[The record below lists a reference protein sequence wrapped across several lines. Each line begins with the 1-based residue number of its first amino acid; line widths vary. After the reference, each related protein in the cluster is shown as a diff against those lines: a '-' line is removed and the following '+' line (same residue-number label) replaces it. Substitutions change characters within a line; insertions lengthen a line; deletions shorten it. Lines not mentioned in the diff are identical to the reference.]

1 MTSVRPVRT
10 WLIAICIMIFVMVVL
25 GGVTRLTESGLS
37 IVEWNPVM
45 GALPPL
51 NERAWQAAFDAYRA
65 TPEFRTHNFWMTLAD
80 FRAIFWLEYA
90 HRLWGRLIGL
100 AFAVP
105 LIWFW
110 ARGAVRGALAAQ
122 LAGAFVLGAAQ
133 GALGWYMVAS
143 GLVDRPSVSHYRL
156 AAHLALAV
164 AIYGWLLWIALGLS
178 PARERATAPRAARA
192 LAWVMLGWASL
203 AMLWGAFT
211 AGLDAGMTYP
221 TFPLM
226 GGAVLP
232 PGAFE
237 MRPVLVNAVENP
249 ALVQF
254 VHRALAISFV
264 LAVFG
269 FWLWS
274 RAFLPA
280 SLRIPVAVLAL
291 VAFLQACLGVATL
304 LTGVAVAVAALH
316 QAGAMVV
323 FSCAVWCAFAL
334 RRSEPRP

>member
-1 MTSVRPVRT
+1 MRSLGPVRA
-10 WLIAICIMIFVMVVL
+10 WIVAICAMIFVMVVL

-51 NERAWQAAFDAYRA
+51 SERAWQAAFDAYRA
-65 TPEFRTHNFWMTLAD
+65 TPEFRLHNFWMTLAD
-80 FRAIFWLEYA
+80 FRTIYWMEYA
-90 HRLWGRLIGL
+90 HRLWGRLIGF

-110 ARGAVRGALAAQ
+110 ARRVVRGALAAQ

-133 GALGWYMVAS
+133 AALGWYMVAS

-164 AIYGWLLWIALGLS
+164 AIYGWLLWIALALA
-178 PARERATAPRAARA
+178 PARDRPTAPRAARA
-192 LAWVMLGWASL
+192 LAWVLLGWASL

-226 GGAVLP
+226 GGAIVP

-237 MRPVLVNAVENP
+237 LRPVLVNLVENP

-254 VHRALAISFV
+254 VHRVLAISFV
-264 LAVFG
+264 LAAIA

-274 RAFLPA
+274 RSAVADPA
-280 SLRIPVAVLAL
+280 RLPVAMLAAA
-291 VAFLQACLGVATL
+291 AFLQACLGVATL
-304 LTGVAVAVAALH
+304 FTGVAVAVAALH
-316 QAGAMVV
+316 QAGAMIV

-334 RRSEPRP
+334 RR

>member
-1 MTSVRPVRT
+1 
-10 WLIAICIMIFVMVVL
+10 MIFVMVVL

-51 NERAWQAAFDAYRA
+51 SESAWQAAFEAYRG
-65 TPEFRTHNFWMTLAD
+65 TPEFRTHNFWMTLAE
-80 FRAIFWLEYA
+80 FRTIYWMEYA
-90 HRLWGRLIGL
+90 HRLWGRLIAL

-105 LIWFW
+105 FLWFW
-110 ARGAVRGALAAQ
+110 ARGVVRGALAAR
-122 LAGAFVLGAAQ
+122 LAGAFLLGVAQ

-143 GLVDRPSVSHYRL
+143 GLVERPSVSHYRL

-164 AIYGWLLWIALGLS
+164 AIYGWLLWIVLELA
-178 PARERATAPRAARA
+178 PAGERAKAPRAACT
-192 LAWVMLGWASL
+192 LAWVVLGWVSL

-226 GGAVLP
+226 GGAVVP

-237 MRPVLVNAVENP
+237 MRPVLVNLVENP

-254 VHRALAISFV
+254 VHRALAIGFV
-264 LAVFG
+264 IAAVAFWIWSRTAVANSARLAVA
-269 FWLWS
+269 L
-274 RAFLPA
+274 
-280 SLRIPVAVLAL
+280 LAAA
-291 VAFLQACLGVATL
+291 AFLQASLGVATL
-304 LTGVAVAVAALH
+304 LTGVAVVVAALH

-323 FSCAVWCAFAL
+323 FSCAVWCAFAFS
-334 RRSEPRP
+334 RAAPRP